1 MAQELKK
8 ISQLSYQELEE
19 MVIGLENMA
28 KIAESKSIKDLILK
42 TIRETKIELEKRI
55 KSCL

>member
-1 MAQELKK
+1 MAQEFKK
-8 ISQLSYQELEE
+8 ISQLSFQELEE
-19 MVIGLENMA
+19 MVIGLENME

-55 KSCL
+55 KSC

>member
-19 MVIGLENMA
+19 MVIGLENME

-55 KSCL
+55 KSC

>member
-1 MAQELKK
+1 MAQECKK
-8 ISQLSYQELEE
+8 ISQLSFQELEE

-55 KSCL
+55 KSC

>member
-1 MAQELKK
+1 MAQEYKK
-8 ISQLSYQELEE
+8 IHDLTYEELEE

-28 KIAESKSIKDLILK
+28 TIANSESIKELILK

-55 KSCL
+55 KSC

>member
-1 MAQELKK
+1 MAQEFKK
-8 ISQLSYQELEE
+8 ISQLSFQELEE

-42 TIRETKIELEKRI
+42 TIRETKIELEKRM
-55 KSCL
+55 KSC

>member
-55 KSCL
+55 KSC

>member
-8 ISQLSYQELEE
+8 ISQLSFQELEE

-55 KSCL
+55 KSC

>member
-1 MAQELKK
+1 MAHEFKK
-8 ISQLSYQELEE
+8 ISQLSFQELEE

-55 KSCL
+55 KSC

>member
-1 MAQELKK
+1 MAQEFKK
-8 ISQLSYQELEE
+8 ISQLSFQELEE

-28 KIAESKSIKDLILK
+28 KIAETKSIKDLILK

-55 KSCL
+55 KSC

>member
-1 MAQELKK
+1 MAQEFKK
-8 ISQLSYQELEE
+8 ISQLSFQELEE

-55 KSCL
+55 KSC

>member
-1 MAQELKK
+1 MAQEYKK
-8 ISQLSYQELEE
+8 ISQLSFQELEE
-19 MVIGLENMA
+19 MVIGLENME

-55 KSCL
+55 KSC

>member
-1 MAQELKK
+1 MAHELKK

-19 MVIGLENMA
+19 MVIGLENMS
-28 KIAESKSIKDLILK
+28 KIAESKSLKDLILK

-55 KSCL
+55 KSC